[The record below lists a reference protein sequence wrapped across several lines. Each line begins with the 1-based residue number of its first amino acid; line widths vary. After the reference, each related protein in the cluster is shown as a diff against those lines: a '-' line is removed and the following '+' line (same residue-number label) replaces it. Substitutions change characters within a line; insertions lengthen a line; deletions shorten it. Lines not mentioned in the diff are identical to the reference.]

1 MNELQTFTHKQ
12 FGNVRALNI
21 KGEPWFV
28 AVDVCKALGVG
39 NPTQALTRLDDDEK
53 ANTLISNEGI
63 RGNPNM
69 AIVNEPGLYTLV
81 LSSRKPQAKAF
92 KRWLT
97 HDVIPS
103 IRKYG
108 AYMTPET
115 LEAAILNPDTMIKL
129 CMQLKEEQK
138 KRKALELA
146 NQTLTT
152 ENRVL
157 RPKADYFDDV
167 ISRGKVSGIRETAKA
182 LKMKQNDFVK
192 LLIDNHYLYR
202 DGSGRLQPYSRYVPS
217 LFELKECVSASQF
230 WSGTQTMITPK
241 GRQTFHKLCQK
252 ALTA

>member
-21 KGEPWFV
+21 EGEPWFV
-28 AVDVCKALGVG
+28 AADVCRVLGIG
-39 NPTQALTRLDDDEK
+39 NPTDAINRLDADEH
-53 ANTLISNEGI
+53 TLVSIEGASNGKPV
-63 RGNPNM
+63 N
-69 AIVNEPGLYTLV
+69 AVNEPGLYTLV
-81 LSSRKPQAKAF
+81 LGSRKPQAKAF
-92 KRWLT
+92 KRWLV
-97 HDVIPS
+97 HDVVPS

-108 AYMTPET
+108 AYMTPAT

-167 ISRGKVSGIRETAKA
+167 ISRGKVLGIRETAKA
-182 LKMKQNDFVK
+182 LKIKQNDFVK